1 MISKTSANSQAPRNS
16 IGSTLSALAI
26 VRMIGERPMRSS
38 TRRLATAAVVL
49 MSALSICTPRVW
61 ALEIKRMQLSNGA
74 VLLVSEQHQLPMV
87 TATIAF
93 DAGSRRDPTGKEG
106 LAALTAASL
115 MEGTSTLSAEDFNEK
130 VDFMGSSISIGPSR
144 DFALATFT
152 SLKKYQGDTL
162 HLLAQILQQPGLRD
176 ADIERKQAEQIAEIK
191 SSEEEPGY
199 TASVAFSH
207 MIFGDTPYGHPAG
220 GTSEAVA
227 KLKPADVRDFY
238 HQHYKL
244 GSAVIAV
251 AGDVNTDEIKALL
264 EKELTGPE
272 GNVPPQPEPATQA
285 VAPGIHTQI
294 IDRNVAQ
301 ANLYMGSNGIARS
314 NPDYYKLQVMNY
326 ILGGGGFASRL
337 MKVVRSKAGLA
348 YSIGSGFQAGK
359 FPGAF
364 VIALETKNASAN
376 EAIKLILQQLREI
389 QESPVSAAELDSAKR
404 YLIGSFPLKLD
415 RQSEIV
421 GFMLQ
426 TEIYGLG
433 LDYAER
439 YPKII
444 SAISAADVQA
454 VAQKYLHP
462 DAIDLVAVANQ
473 AEAKISVAGLEP
485 PKQAAADH

>member
-1 MISKTSANSQAPRNS
+1 MRSAIRHLAASAF
-16 IGSTLSALAI
+16 ALAF
-26 VRMIGERPMRSS
+26 M
-38 TRRLATAAVVL
+38 LAF
-49 MSALSICTPRVW
+49 ITPRAS

-87 TATIAF
+87 TMSIAF
-93 DAGSRRDPTGKEG
+93 DAGSRRDPAGKEG
-106 LAALTAASL
+106 LAQLTAESL
-115 MEGTSTLSAEDFNEK
+115 TEGTSAMSAEDFNEK
-130 VDFMGSSISIGPSR
+130 VDFMGSSIDVGPSR
-144 DFALATFT
+144 DFAVASFT
-152 SLKKYQGDTL
+152 TLKKYQPDTL
-162 HLLAQILQQPGLRD
+162 HLFAQILQDPGLRD
-176 ADIERKQAEQIAEIK
+176 ADILRKQAEQIADIK

-199 TASVAFSH
+199 TANVAFTR
-207 MIFGDTPYGHPAG
+207 MIFGDTPYGHPPSG
-220 GTSEAVA
+220 SSDAVA
-227 KLKPADVRDFY
+227 KLTPADVRDFY

-251 AGDVNTDEIKALL
+251 VGDINTDEIKAAI
-264 EKELTGPE
+264 EKELPGPQ
-272 GNVPPQPEPATQA
+272 GTVPPQAEPDIAA
-285 VAPGIHTQI
+285 VAPGIHMQL

-314 NPDYYKLQVMNY
+314 NPDYYKLEVMNY

-376 EAIKLILQQLREI
+376 EAIKLILQQLQEI
-389 QESPVSAAELDSAKR
+389 QQSPVSAAELDSAKR

-415 RQSEIV
+415 RQSEIL

-444 SAISAADVQA
+444 SAITAADVQA

-462 DAIDLVAVANQ
+462 NAIDLVAVANQ
-473 AEAKISVAGLEP
+473 SEAKISVASIEP
-485 PKQAAADH
+485 PKQPSAPSQ

>member
-1 MISKTSANSQAPRNS
+1 MRPAIRRLVASAF
-16 IGSTLSALAI
+16 ALAF
-26 VRMIGERPMRSS
+26 M
-38 TRRLATAAVVL
+38 LAF
-49 MSALSICTPRVW
+49 ITPKAS

-87 TATIAF
+87 TMSIAF
-93 DAGSRRDPTGKEG
+93 DAGSRRDPAGKEG
-106 LAALTAASL
+106 LAQLTAESL
-115 MEGTSTLSAEDFNEK
+115 TEGTSAMSAEDFNEK
-130 VDFMGSSISIGPSR
+130 VDFMGSSIDVGPSR
-144 DFALATFT
+144 DFAVASFT
-152 SLKKYQGDTL
+152 TLKKYQPDTL
-162 HLLAQILQQPGLRD
+162 HLFARILQDPGLRD
-176 ADIERKQAEQIAEIK
+176 ADILRKQAEQIADIK

-199 TASVAFSH
+199 TANVAFTR
-207 MIFGDTPYGHPAG
+207 MIFGDTPYGHP
-220 GTSEAVA
+220 TSGSSDAVA
-227 KLKPADVRDFY
+227 KLTPADVRDFY

-251 AGDVNTDEIKALL
+251 VGDINTDEIKAAI
-264 EKELTGPE
+264 EKELPGPQ
-272 GNVPPQPEPATQA
+272 GTVTPQAEPDVAA
-285 VAPGIHTQI
+285 VTPGIHMQL

-314 NPDYYKLQVMNY
+314 NPDYYKLEVMNY

-376 EAIKLILQQLREI
+376 EAIKLILQQLQEI
-389 QESPVSAAELDSAKR
+389 QQSPVSAAELDSAKR

-415 RQSEIV
+415 RQSEIL

-444 SAISAADVQA
+444 SAITAADVQA

-462 DAIDLVAVANQ
+462 NAIDLVAVANQ
-473 AEAKISVAGLEP
+473 SEAKISVASIEP
-485 PKQAAADH
+485 PKQASAPAQ